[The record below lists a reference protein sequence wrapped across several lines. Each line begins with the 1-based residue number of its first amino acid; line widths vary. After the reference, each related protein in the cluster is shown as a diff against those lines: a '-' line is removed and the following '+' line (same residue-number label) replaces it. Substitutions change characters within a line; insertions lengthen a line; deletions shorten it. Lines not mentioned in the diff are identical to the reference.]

1 LIVDAEFKS
10 LIPPLTEEE
19 YELLEQSI
27 IAEGCR
33 DALVTWN
40 DTLLDGHNRYEIC
53 QKHGIDFDTKG
64 IELENRDSAKIWIID
79 NQRGRRNLTDGW
91 KYELSLKKKDILL
104 EIGKRN
110 KATSGQGIYGGKPLL
125 SESDKSGCVGHDTRK
140 TRADELGWSTGKVAK
155 ADYVWKHAPEEIKDE
170 IKSDKKS
177 IDGAYTEIK
186 KEKKK
191 EKREK
196 DIAEQKKLIEE
207 GSAILPQGKYDI
219 IVIDPPWPY
228 GTDYNPSGRRA
239 SSPYPE
245 MELEDIEQLD
255 IPSTDDSILFL
266 WTTHNFMRHSFK
278 LLDAWGFREVSI
290 ITWVKDRMGLGSW
303 LRSQSE
309 FCIMA
314 VKGKPTVNLTNQTTI
329 VNGPLR
335 EHSRKPD
342 EFYEMIDSLCIGRK
356 LDYFSREERPGWASF
371 GNDVGR
377 FNGQ

>member
-1 LIVDAEFKS
+1 MIVDAEFKS